1 METTMRYISRILIAL
16 PFVFWGASVGAADAD
31 AGKATFEAKCAEC
44 HYEDDFAG
52 EAEAD
57 ILGMIQAVKSADH
70 KGKEETAGLSA
81 DDEANLAAFW
91 ASFE

>member
-1 METTMRYISRILIAL
+1 MSPRLRRIL
-16 PFVFWGASVGAADAD
+16 SNSD

-57 ILGMIQAVKSADH
+57 ILGMIQAVKSAEH
-70 KGKEETAGLSA
+70 KGKGETAGLSA